1 MLALLVENV
10 LTSMIEEATEVA
22 KETREPIGTSSAAAV
37 GSLAYHETMW
47 MTLPTKSNSTRD
59 TIPIQAN

>member
-1 MLALLVENV
+1 MLAMLADDD

-22 KETREPIGTSSAAAV
+22 KETREPIGTSSVAAV
-37 GSLAYHETMW
+37 GSVAYHEIMW
-47 MTLPTKSNSTRD
+47 MTLPTKSNSTRE